1 MRHIT
6 KGPEPAELCAYGGAQ
21 GTTYDIG
28 SCSSPARLDGEC
40 GVAGAALLQSAKGSV
55 RSALQS
61 CRLTVGT
68 RL

>member
-28 SCSSPARLDGEC
+28 SCSSPAHSSMGNAAWRARPSC
-40 GVAGAALLQSAKGSV
+40 KAQKGV
-55 RSALQS
+55 
-61 CRLTVGT
+61 
-68 RL
+68 